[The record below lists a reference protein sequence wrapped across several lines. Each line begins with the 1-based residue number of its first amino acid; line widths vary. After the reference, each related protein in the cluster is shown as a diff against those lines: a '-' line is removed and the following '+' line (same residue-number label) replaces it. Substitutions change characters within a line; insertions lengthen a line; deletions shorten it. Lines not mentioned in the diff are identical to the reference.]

1 MYKNFALLSIGAT
14 AVISLFFCGVGYA
27 FQIDLKKQAELN
39 QKSNLAIT
47 QVSTTPIPCGGRNIS
62 ACKHSS
68 SR

>member
-14 AVISLFFCGVGYA
+14 LALSLFFCGVGYA
-27 FQIDLKKQAELN
+27 FQVDVKKQAELN
-39 QKSNLAIT
+39 RKAHLAIT
-47 QVSTTPIPCGGRNIS
+47 QVSTTPTPCGGRYIS

>member
-14 AVISLFFCGVGYA
+14 LALSLFFCGVGYA
-27 FQIDLKKQAELN
+27 FQVDLKKQTELN
-39 QKSNLAIT
+39 RKTDRAIT